1 MLLQD
6 AHADGGLQARLG
18 GRWVDTYIAGATSE
32 RWRPPCLL
40 ELVSHGRFGS
50 SEHRVLANQNQI
62 PARVSVAC
70 LGNTDIARFKRLYGP
85 FTELTSGPG
94 GDRAR
99 ASVTVTEFQSQYNK
113 KGLDGRPA
121 LDHFRL
127 D

>member
-1 MLLQD
+1 
-6 AHADGGLQARLG
+6 
-18 GRWVDTYIAGATSE
+18 
-32 RWRPPCLL
+32 
-40 ELVSHGRFGS
+40 
-50 SEHRVLANQNQI
+50 
-62 PARVSVAC
+62 VSVAC

-85 FTELTSGPG
+85 FAELTSGPG

-99 ASVTVTEFQSQYNK
+99 ASVTVTEFQSQYNE